1 MAASNPLRAS
11 TELGIPR
18 PMNPSDVTIRDA
30 TLEDAGELAQ
40 LVRLLHEERGA
51 VLDLELARKA
61 AITCVAS
68 QASDLIVAV
77 CDGAVVGYVAVLRG
91 QEAYVSDLLIR
102 LDWRG
107 RGIGGRLLA
116 ATEQRART
124 RGCVRLM
131 LNNRRTADSFQR
143 AFYPQA
149 GFVERTDFANFVKPL
164 GDESR

>member
-1 MAASNPLRAS
+1 
-11 TELGIPR
+11 
-18 PMNPSDVTIRDA
+18 MNPSDVTIRDA

-51 VLDLELARKA
+51 VLDVELAGEA
-61 AITCVAS
+61 ARTCVAS

-77 CDGAVVGYVAVLRG
+77 CDGAVVGYVAVHWVPSAMLRG